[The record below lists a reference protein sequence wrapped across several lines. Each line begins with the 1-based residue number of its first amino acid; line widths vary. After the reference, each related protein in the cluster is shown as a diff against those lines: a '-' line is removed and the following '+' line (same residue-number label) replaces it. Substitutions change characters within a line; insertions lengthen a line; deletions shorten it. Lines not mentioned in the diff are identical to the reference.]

1 MIRVLFLQLLY
12 EIGDPRNYIL
22 PDVVCDFSQVRLLQ
36 TGTDEV
42 KISGAKGSRPTDTYK
57 VCSTYHS
64 GYKATSVSIVAGG
77 RAAAKGRK
85 TAEAI
90 LNRYSGDPKSEHV
103 GYSNGWRVFQ
113 FQMLLRLDTTIF

>member
-1 MIRVLFLQLLY
+1 LTATHALPSPSDFPENSVGLFLLLQLLY
-12 EIGDPRNYIL
+12 EIGDPKNYIL
-22 PDVVCDFSQVRLLQ
+22 PDVVCDFSQVRLSQ
-36 TGTDEV
+36 IATDEV
-42 KISGAKGSRPTDTYK
+42 RIIGAKGSRPTDTYK

-90 LNRYSGDPKSEHV
+90 LNRYIKVRFE
-103 GYSNGWRVFQ
+103 
-113 FQMLLRLDTTIF
+113 